1 MSLDSDL
8 PYCFDLPTTPLP
20 EMGKI
25 LVTGATGYV
34 GGRLVEELLLRGY
47 DIRVLAR
54 VESPEL
60 KIRWPEI
67 EVVVGDALDY
77 ENLRKSLKDIE
88 VTYYLIHSLL
98 LGRNELE
105 EAEKKAATN
114 FRQAAED
121 NNVKRIIYLG
131 GLVDKRAELSVHMKS
146 RLKVAEELS
155 SGTVPVTVLRA
166 AMIIGSGSASFEI
179 LKQLSKNLRILL
191 IPKWAKTRSQPI
203 GIRDVIKYL
212 IGVLELDETTGISY
226 DIGGRSELTYAD
238 MLKILSGLL
247 AKKKLYIPVSVSGYT
262 FFGYIA
268 SLVTPVPAPIII
280 ALFESAKNEGVCL
293 NQSIRKVLDFELL
306 SFPEAVIF
314 ALDREDQ
321 DKIHTR
327 WSDAYPPAHDLAIK
341 LDELATPDYE
351 SSYSLN
357 STKNA
362 SNLFET
368 ICRIGGRE
376 GWFHNNWMWR
386 TRGMIDRLQMGVG
399 TTRGRRSHSSLR
411 INDVIGFWRIEDLQ
425 PNRRLLMRAE
435 MKLPGKAWLEF
446 IIKEKNSENQL
457 TVTAYFY
464 INSLAGKIYWY
475 LFVPFH
481 AILFKALIRDIETK
495 S

>member
-8 PYCFDLPTTPLP
+8 PYCFDLYTTPLP

-25 LVTGATGYV
+25 LVTGATGYI
-34 GGRLVEELLLRGY
+34 GGRLVEELLIRGY

-60 KIRWPEI
+60 KIRWPEVEI
-67 EVVVGDALDY
+67 VVGDALDY
-77 ENLRKSLKDIE
+77 ENLRKSLKNIE

-98 LGRNELE
+98 LGRNELKD
-105 EAEKKAATN
+105 AEKKAAAN
-114 FRQAAED
+114 FRKAAEV
-121 NNVKRIIYLG
+121 NKVKRIIYLG
-131 GLVDKRAELSVHMKS
+131 GLGDSRAELSVHMNS
-146 RLKVAEELS
+146 RHKVAEELS
-155 SGTVPVTVLRA
+155 SGTIPVTVLRA

-179 LKQLSKNLRILL
+179 LEQLTKNLRIIL

-226 DIGGRSELTYAD
+226 DIGGRSQLTYVN
-238 MLKILSGLL
+238 MLKVLSGLL
-247 AKKKLYIPVSVSGYT
+247 AKKKLYIPVSFSGYA

-268 SLVTPVPAPIII
+268 SLVTSVPAPIII
-280 ALFESAKNEGVCL
+280 ALFESAKNECICS

-314 ALDREDQ
+314 ALDKEDQ

-341 LDELATPDYE
+341 LEELATPDYE

-362 SNLFET
+362 SSLFDT

-386 TRGMIDRLQMGVG
+386 ARGMIDRLQMGVG
-399 TTRGRRSHSSLR
+399 TTRGRRSNSSLR

-425 PNRRLLMRAE
+425 PSRRLLMRAE

-446 IIKEKNSENQL
+446 AIKEKNSENQL
-457 TVTAYFY
+457 TVNAYFY
-464 INSLAGKIYWY
+464 INGLAGKIYWY

-481 AILFKALIRDIETK
+481 AILFKALIRDIETR